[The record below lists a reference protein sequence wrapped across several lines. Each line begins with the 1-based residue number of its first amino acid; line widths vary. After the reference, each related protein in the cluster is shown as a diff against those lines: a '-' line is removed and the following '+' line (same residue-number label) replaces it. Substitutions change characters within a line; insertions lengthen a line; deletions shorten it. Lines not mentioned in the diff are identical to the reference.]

1 MLGDLSKRWIF
12 EGRRSGINHMEL
24 NSSGAVVFTEEEE
37 RTYGAELEDNPVRD
51 ALRAHWAEVERIKR
65 IVLGESE

>member
-1 MLGDLSKRWIF
+1 
-12 EGRRSGINHMEL
+12 MEL